1 MLQDAMD
8 NHLKHLY
15 SISVLAVLIGC
26 TINGTEST
34 PKSDSKNGCRTV
46 YQSIYQPPVVA
57 GQAGTMI
64 RVPVGEECDSS
75 ESSKTST
82 SNALQAPLITHQI
95 NVAQRESISALS
107 EHYGT
112 DFDCVFED
120 RGRKALDAVEC
131 AKRTGNDLCWQGQFR
146 DGKLDNRPICFSTPM
161 TAKLIDTTMVTLGP
175 TEKHLLQ
182 SWRIW
187 ETGTSKPVVYNSLF
201 VNFYDQGWELKSGGF
216 GDPPDSLAVHYAPLL
231 ARF

>member
-1 MLQDAMD
+1 MLQDAVG

-15 SISVLAVLIGC
+15 SISVFAFLIGC
-26 TINGTEST
+26 ATNSTEST
-34 PKSDSKNGCRTV
+34 PNSDSKNSCRTI

-64 RVPVGEECDSS
+64 QVPVGEKCDSF

-82 SNALQAPLITHQI
+82 SNALVTHQI
-95 NVAQRESISALS
+95 NLAQREIVSAFS
-107 EHYGT
+107 ERYGAN
-112 DFDCVFED
+112 FDCVFEN
-120 RGRKALDAVEC
+120 RERKALGAVEC
-131 AKRTGNDLCWQGQFR
+131 AKQTGNDLCWQGQFR

-161 TAKLIDTTMVTLGP
+161 IAKLVDTTMVPLGP
-175 TEKHLLQ
+175 NEKHLLQ

-216 GDPPDSLAVHYAPLL
+216 GDPPDHLAVHYAPLL